1 MQDSAVNTH
10 GQETSIYGARTWE
23 VYGNSFKLT
32 AGNPYNMQDW
42 FQVRGGT
49 GVVTA
54 NSMDNIPFKGGIQ
67 LLVYSITRGMN
78 DGAGGAFC
86 PLAYPAPR
94 QTGWGW
100 SANSSAAFGVGID
113 TNAGR
118 LVGASSPGE
127 FGPDGI
133 GATLDPVYVWNNT
146 GTETS
151 NPSYVFTYT
160 FPGDNCGHSLQI
172 ATFLKQG
179 RDYYVNVAKPNWAP
193 YTYPH
198 PLHTG
203 HSL

>member
-1 MQDSAVNTH
+1 M
-10 GQETSIYGARTWE
+10 TS
-23 VYGNSFKLT
+23 
-32 AGNPYNMQDW
+32 GNPYSLQDW

-49 GVVTA
+49 GVITA

-67 LLVYSITRGMN
+67 LNVYSITRGMN

-100 SANSSAAFGVGID
+100 SAHSTAAFGVGID

-118 LVGASSPGE
+118 LVGNSSPGV
-127 FGPDGI
+127 FGADGI

-160 FPGDNCGHSLQI
+160 FPHDNCGHSLQI

-179 RDYYVNVAKPNWAP
+179 RDYYVNVAKPNWTP

-198 PLHTG
+198 PLHTQ